1 MELILY
7 IYCKWYQFD
16 IIYDSPNLENIKQIF
31 ELISG
36 ITFVLTI
43 QLKYQYL

>member
-16 IIYDSPNLENIKQIF
+16 IIYNSPNLENIKQIF
-31 ELISG
+31 ELI
-36 ITFVLTI
+36 FRD
-43 QLKYQYL
+43 QLCIDYST